1 MRPNAIE
8 VMRGLQYALTQEI
21 APQIKTP
28 YEQSQIQT
36 MVMMLEMLIHEW
48 DGAAQNLV
56 NENSALQSLLE
67 RSADAV
73 SSVGSRHD
81 SGELL
86 DLARELREAAQP
98 PENGSLL
105 ISALTERNYRL
116 KRALTKLLV
125 ACEDKIDEPE
135 LAGLRAVRSDAYA
148 HLKEWLGK
156 RWSMFA
162 PRGGIR
168 PQQPEDK
175 ER

>member
-21 APQIKTP
+21 GPQIKTP

-36 MVMMLEMLIHEW
+36 IVMMLETLIHEW

-56 NENSALQSLLE
+56 DENSALQSLLE

-73 SSVGSRHD
+73 SSIGRQHN

-105 ISALTERNYRL
+105 ISALTERNYQL

-125 ACEDKIDEPE
+125 ICEDKVDEPP
-135 LAGLRAVRSDAYA
+135 LAGLQAVRSDGYA

-168 PQQPEDK
+168 LPQSEDTEK
-175 ER
+175 